1 MPINISALKKLT
13 RQPIFWVVVSLL
25 FVTIPHLERFPG
37 WSILLFFILYSLR
50 LYTIHYQQ
58 FIPPK
63 WLLISIS
70 IASFI
75 GIYLN
80 YGTLFGKTAGTLLL
94 TLLLA
99 IKLHESRSRRDYM
112 VLIMLSFFIIVTN
125 FLFSQS
131 ITMAIFMV
139 ISIIVLILSLL
150 IINQG
155 SASLDFKY
163 NLKTATILFFQAL
176 PLMLIAFILFP
187 RISGPFIQLPD
198 EKQSSSTGLS
208 DTMAPG
214 NISQLIQSNALAF
227 RVKFDDSTPQQ
238 HDLYWRGIV
247 LWDFDGNTWEQ
258 GEQNTSPFTNLH
270 SASKMP
276 IRYTVTIEP
285 HHKKWLYALDMPAIV
300 PNNIDY
306 TRNYTLRS
314 HHEINSLFQY
324 KIASVLRYYND
335 KKISTWEKNAGLKL
349 PEGTNPKTII
359 KGRILARQYDKT
371 EDIIVHVLDIFNQQ
385 DFYYTLNPPLLLGFN
400 TVDQFLFESRR
411 GFCEHYASSFTL
423 LMRAAGI
430 PARVVMGFQGGT
442 TNPLNNVMTIRNTDA
457 HAWSEVWID
466 HQGWVRIDPTAV
478 IAPQRIEKNLNA
490 ALDPSEVLPFH
501 MQLDNQ
507 FIKDMLFYWDVID
520 NQWDQWVVGYNE
532 KSQQTFLDHF
542 FEKKIDISQI
552 FLLMIFSFMLTLL
565 IISIFIMKPWEKQKL
580 DPAVKIYY
588 NFCRKLAS
596 KGIQRESH
604 EGPKDYANRAINC
617 LPDDKQMILL
627 ITRLYTSIRYGKP
640 SLNEKKLMQLKQLNQ
655 KFKPKNISN
664 SLHSNS
670 LH

>member
-1 MPINISALKKLT
+1 MLINVHTLNKLT
-13 RQPIFWVVVSLL
+13 EQAVFWVIISLI
-25 FVTIPHLERFPG
+25 FVTTPHLERFPA
-37 WSILLFFILYSLR
+37 WSIVLFFILYSLR
-50 LYTIHYQQ
+50 LYTINHQQ
-58 FIPPK
+58 FTPPK
-63 WLLISIS
+63 WLLICIS
-70 IASFI
+70 IVSFI
-75 GIYLN
+75 TIYLN

-139 ISIIVLILSLL
+139 ISTIVLILSLL
-150 IINQG
+150 VINQE
-155 SASLDFKY
+155 SAPLDLKY
-163 NLKTATILFFQAL
+163 NLKTATIYFFQAL
-176 PLMLIAFILFP
+176 PLMMVAFILFP

-198 EKQSSSTGLS
+198 EKNTSSTGLS
-208 DTMAPG
+208 DTMSPG

-227 RVKFDDSTPQQ
+227 RVKFDGPTPQQ

-247 LWDFDGNTWEQ
+247 LWNFDGNTWIQ
-258 GEQNTSPFTNLH
+258 GERNNSPFINLR
-270 SASKMP
+270 SASKAP
-276 IRYTVTIEP
+276 VRYTVTIEP
-285 HHKKWLYALDMPAIV
+285 HHKQWLYALDMPAIV

-306 TRNYTLRS
+306 TGDYTLRS

-324 KIASVLRYYND
+324 KIASVLRYFND
-335 KKISTWEKNAGLKL
+335 KKISAWEKQAGLKL
-349 PEGTNPKTII
+349 PDGTNPKTII
-359 KGRILARQYDKT
+359 KGRMLARQYNKAK
-371 EDIIVHVLDIFNQQ
+371 DIIAHVLDSFNKQ

-442 TNPLNNVMTIRNTDA
+442 INPLNNVMTIRNTDA

-466 HQGWVRIDPTAV
+466 NRGWVRIDPTAV
-478 IAPQRIEKNLNA
+478 IAPQRIEQNLNA
-490 ALDPSEVLPFH
+490 ALDPSEILPFH

-520 NQWDQWVVGYNE
+520 NQWDQWVVGYSE

-552 FLLMIFSFMLTLL
+552 FLLMIFSFMLML
-565 IISIFIMKPWEKQKL
+565 IIIAIFIMKPWEKQKL

-588 NFCRKLAS
+588 KFCRKLAS
-596 KGIQRESH
+596 RGVLRESH
-604 EGPKDYANRAINC
+604 EGPKDYADKAIKQ

-627 ITRLYTSIRYGKP
+627 ISRLYTSIRYGK
-640 SLNEKKLMQLKQLNQ
+640 SGQNDKKLMQLKQLNQ
-655 KFKPKNISN
+655 KFKPKNAKKS
-664 SLHSNS
+664 S
-670 LH
+670 